1 MKWYHD
7 LRAIVREDV
16 SLAERTWYR
25 LGGSA
30 RYYCTPHTIDQVCR
44 IVQQTQACGIALR
57 VLGGGANVLVR
68 DQGFDGAVLQLPRE
82 HFGRVSILEDGVRA
96 GAAVDLP
103 DLVRQTVKRGQSGLE
118 CLAGIPG
125 TVGGAVRMNAG
136 GRFGEIGSR
145 VVNVTFIDRNAM
157 VQCWD
162 KDRLHFEYRR
172 TNLSDAIVTEVTFAL
187 DPVDADELQS
197 RYKEIWDYKK
207 NSQPFTRNNAGCIFR
222 NPLGHHAGQLIDRAG
237 LKGAS
242 CGGASVCE
250 QHANFIVT
258 EPGTKAEDVLT
269 LISRIRRDVRQQYQV
284 DLELEVDVW

>member
-30 RYYCTPHTIDQVCR
+30 RYYCTPRTIDQVRR
-44 IVQQTQACGIALR
+44 IVQQAKASGVPLR

-68 DQGFDGAVLQLPRE
+68 DEGFDGAVLHLCGE
-82 HFGRVSILEDGVRA
+82 HFGQVSISNDGVRA

-103 DLVRQTVKRGQSGLE
+103 DLVRQTVKRGLSGLE

-145 VVNVTFIDRNAM
+145 VANVTFVDRDAT

-162 KDRLHFEYRR
+162 SDRLHFEYRN
-172 TNLSDAIVTEVTFAL
+172 TNLSDAIITEVTFAL
-187 DPVDADELQS
+187 DSVDADELQR
-197 RYKEIWDYKK
+197 RYKEIWEYKK
-207 NSQPFTRNNAGCIFR
+207 ETQPFTRNNAGCIFR